1 MIVRVKYIDNGKE
14 HLLQVCGGDIEVDL
28 LTSNGIEIVQIPPEE
43 YEQGFRAK
51 ERKDE
56 VEE

>member
-14 HLLQVCGGDIEVDL
+14 HLLQVCGCDIEVDL
-28 LTSNGIEIVQIPPEE
+28 LTSNGIEIVPIPPEE

-51 ERKDE
+51 ERE
-56 VEE
+56 A